1 MAIVSPRGRRGRW
14 SHSLIAVVIGAALL
28 VGSGCTRTP
37 SSFDLREVPMPA
49 GGTPVTLATTP
60 AGLVAAPTA
69 NGLYLRSGS
78 GPDDTWQRVSVS
90 WPDAIDDP
98 SRRPIESLEKTLPTL
113 GFQGGQQFVSHDGRF
128 WLIAR
133 PGPDRAP
140 RLLVSN
146 REGKEW
152 RLAPLPAIYN
162 RDERIRN
169 PFDPLSSH
177 VLRLLSYGDN
187 GLFLVDRRRVWQ
199 LRMDSRAP
207 TSLRSDGGVQTS
219 PPPDG
224 VPPADADGAAS
235 VDADTSEGRRAG
247 DTRVW
252 RRLNVFDLRR
262 AASNSALPAS
272 IRHYIPA
279 ADHRPYELLTVFGEE
294 LKVYRR
300 WNGADRW
307 LLVSTLPKADRQVWT
322 LPDGSVAMLAG
333 DRLRRS
339 LQEGERWETLNIRA
353 PDLDSIDGNSRGN
366 ELRDSDP
373 AAETGAATE
382 DRFDLSAA
390 AVVTSEGPEGRQ
402 AAHLL
407 AGTQRGAIYRSG
419 LAGRSWERVREPDR
433 DGRRVT
439 SLLQQGDAIFAG
451 LVGDGVLRAEQP
463 DLNWSPAIDGFR
475 ATVPLDVTVGANG
488 ELLLATRAGLFRLT
502 GRPQIGAYEAIHRRA
517 TSAVV
522 DSPDG
527 NWVVSGT
534 LNGEIVVQTPEGRL
548 QTYGAHR
555 SDSPSLR
562 VQPARTVGQQLP
574 PSAIVDFAGEAG
586 DGRLIAVPAR
596 GAFFET
602 DGEPT
607 NWRARPIGNGLEST
621 LTHAVVMDVLAEFR
635 TDGHLYMITRG
646 FRRSERLRLWSSGGD
661 RWRSV
666 TTFAPERDPGRRTF
680 KVNRSGRLLTA
691 ASDGLQISV
700 DNGRRWQRLVDGADG
715 DYPLMAHDSDRRRHL
730 MLHRAPHATI
740 LRIVEMSETSTGAES
755 PPRVRERR
763 RLNLSWRGT
772 ERLPTTPIA
781 QMAAF
786 QSSLYLTTRRTVY
799 YGAIPPERVQIPHG
813 PTIVITLFILVI
825 LASLSFLFMYQSVG
839 WTD

>member
-1 MAIVSPRGRRGRW
+1 MAIVFPRSRRGR
-14 SHSLIAVVIGAALL
+14 SSLSVIALVTALVIGAALL

-49 GGTPVTLATTP
+49 GGTPVTLANTT
-60 AGLVAAPTA
+60 AGLIAAPTA
-69 NGLYLRSGS
+69 NGLYLRSET
-78 GPDDTWQRVSVS
+78 GPDASWERVSVS
-90 WPDAIDDP
+90 WPDAVDNP

-113 GFQGGQQFVSHDGRF
+113 GFQGGQQFVSHDERL
-128 WLIAR
+128 WMIAR
-133 PGPDRAP
+133 PGPERAP

-146 REGKEW
+146 REGRDW
-152 RLAPLPAIYN
+152 QLAPLPAIYD

-177 VLRLLSYGDN
+177 VLRLLSYDDD
-187 GLFLVDRRRVWQ
+187 GLFLVDRRRIWE
-199 LRMDSRAP
+199 LRPDNRSPTSAETDRPVESDTPPDTGVPAADTNAPDGGTPRDSR
-207 TSLRSDGGVQTS
+207 L
-219 PPPDG
+219 
-224 VPPADADGAAS
+224 
-235 VDADTSEGRRAG
+235 
-247 DTRVW
+247 W

-262 AASNSALPAS
+262 AASDSALPAS
-272 IRHYIPA
+272 VRHYVPA
-279 ADHRPYELLTVFGEE
+279 ADRRPYELLTVFGEE

-300 WNGADRW
+300 WKGADRW
-307 LLVSTLPKADRQVWT
+307 LLISTLPKADRQVWT
-322 LPDGSVAMLAG
+322 LPDGSVVMLAG
-333 DRLRRS
+333 NRLRRS

-353 PDLDSIDGNSRGN
+353 PGLNPAESASADDEPRDG
-366 ELRDSDP
+366 DP
-373 AAETGAATE
+373 PGQTGAVP
-382 DRFDLSAA
+382 DNRLDLSAA

-407 AGTQRGAIYRSG
+407 AGTRRGAIYRSG
-419 LAGRSWERVREPDR
+419 LAGRSWERVRDPDR

-439 SLLQQGDAIFAG
+439 SLLQQNDAIFAG
-451 LVGDGVLRAEQP
+451 LAGDGILRAEQP
-463 DLNWSPAIDGFR
+463 DLKWSPANDGFR

-522 DSPDG
+522 GSPDG

-548 QTYGAHR
+548 QTHGTHQ

-574 PSAIVDFAGEAG
+574 ASAIVDFAGQAG
-586 DGRLIAVPAR
+586 NGRLIAVPGR
-596 GAFFET
+596 GPFLET
-602 DGEPT
+602 DGIPT
-607 NWRARPIGNGLEST
+607 NWDTRPVGTGLEST
-621 LTHAVVMDVLAEFR
+621 LAHAVVLDVLAEFK
-635 TDGHLYMITRG
+635 TDGHLYMVTRG

-680 KVNRSGRLLTA
+680 EVNQSGRLLTA

-700 DNGRRWQRLVDGADG
+700 DNGRRWRRLVDGTNG

-730 MLHRAPHATI
+730 MLHRAPHATL
-740 LRIVEMSETSTGAES
+740 LRIIEMRETSAGADS
-755 PPRVRERR
+755 RPRVEDRR
-763 RLNLSWRGT
+763 RLNLSWRET

-781 QMAAF
+781 QLAAF
-786 QSSLYLTTRRTVY
+786 ESSLYLTTRRTVY

-813 PTIVITLFILVI
+813 PTIVITLFTLVI